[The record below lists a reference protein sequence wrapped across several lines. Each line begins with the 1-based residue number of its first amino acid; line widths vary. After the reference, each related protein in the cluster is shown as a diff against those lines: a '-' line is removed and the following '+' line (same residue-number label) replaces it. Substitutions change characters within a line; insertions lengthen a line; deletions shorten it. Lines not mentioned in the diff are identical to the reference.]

1 MSLSIPHPHW
11 LHAGSPFEV
20 RKAVIACRMLSGRYR
35 TDRLS
40 RHWTKDNPNGYCR
53 LPGCH
58 DQVGDLQHI
67 LLSCTALTE
76 SQAGMIKMWSSFM
89 VGKPSLFK
97 AVKEFTI
104 VQENLFMQ
112 FLLDPS
118 CIPLVLLTKKS
129 DPNVLQ
135 QCLCFAIHLTRT
147 KLLHQLQFLQ

>member
-1 MSLSIPHPHW
+1 MVFLTLFPSFKPPTKHQWKRSCKSLVIDYFEKKLRAETEVLHSLEYFKPEYMSLSTPHPHW

-76 SQAGMIKMWSSFM
+76 SRTGIHGEQA
-89 VGKPSLFK
+89 L
-97 AVKEFTI
+97 
-104 VQENLFMQ
+104 
-112 FLLDPS
+112 
-118 CIPLVLLTKKS
+118 PLEGG
-129 DPNVLQ
+129 
-135 QCLCFAIHLTRT
+135 
-147 KLLHQLQFLQ
+147 